1 MIASIIPAPASEI
14 NAVFVIEEY
23 YFWSCV
29 VLSLLTY
36 HLKYNI
42 LYVLIFWG
50 FAIRNN
56 FICLWILFLSFILLT
71 GCGNREEVSYAG
83 FLELPDIQNIV
94 KELYDVLIVKTEAED
109 ALLEKG
115 YTEEQIKSLRETDLD
130 TELKRL
136 ATYPAERLGTS
147 VYDSVMFKQ

>member
-1 MIASIIPAPASEI
+1 M
-14 NAVFVIEEY
+14 
-23 YFWSCV
+23 
-29 VLSLLTY
+29 
-36 HLKYNI
+36 
-42 LYVLIFWG
+42 
-50 FAIRNN
+50 RNN

-109 ALLEKG
+109 ALLEQG

-147 VYDSVMFKQ
+147 VYDSVVFKQ